1 MTTEILAALSLLLLN
16 GVFAMAEIALV
27 SSTKMNLLKMK
38 NSGSKGAS
46 DALDLLKEPEK
57 FLSAVQIGITL
68 IGIVAGVVGGVSIAD
83 DLIPFFAGFE
93 LIRKYA
99 EEVSYIVVV
108 SLLTYFSVVI
118 GELIPKAIAFKNP
131 EKIAA
136 LLSPFMKVILNISL
150 PFVWIFSKST
160 SSFLKLFKVTMNE
173 EKPVTE
179 EELKFYI
186 QQGMTSGSLD
196 KRESEILNQVFAF
209 GDKSVFSTMTH
220 KNKIISLDV
229 NATVESIKSIIRS
242 EGYSRYPVYEGRDD
256 NIIGILEVKDFY
268 EELLNSSSEK
278 LNRMILTEPA
288 YFLKQTPA
296 SKALD
301 IFKSSKIHFG
311 VVIDEYGSLQ
321 GITTLHDLIEN
332 ILGSFPDF
340 DEAESDRIKK
350 RDDGS
355 VFLSGDLRIEEVNE
369 ALKINLPLSQDY
381 STLAGLILNITGR
394 IPEVG
399 EMISYNDYRFEIAD
413 RDGPR
418 IDKIILYPLTGI

>member
-350 RDDGS
+350 RDDAS

>member
-1 MTTEILAALSLLLLN
+1 MSTELIAAFFLLLLN
-16 GVFAMAEIALV
+16 GIFAMAEIAIV
-27 SSTKMNLLKMK
+27 SSTKLNLLQMK
-38 NSGSKGAS
+38 NKGSKGAS
-46 DALDLLKEPEK
+46 DALDLLQEPEK
-57 FLSAVQIGITL
+57 FLSTVQIGITL

-93 LIRKYA
+93 LIGKYA
-99 EEVSYIVVV
+99 EEVSYLVVV

-136 LLSPFMKVILNISL
+136 ILSPFMKLILKFSL

-160 SSFLKLFKVTMNE
+160 SSVLKLFKVDMNE

-209 GDKSVFSTMTH
+209 GDKSVFVTMTH
-220 KNKIISLDV
+220 KNKIVSL
-229 NATVESIKSIIRS
+229 NADDSVESIKAIIRTH
-242 EGYSRYPVYEGRDD
+242 GYSRYPVYDGRED

-268 EELLNSSSEK
+268 EELLHSTSEK
-278 LNRMILTEPA
+278 LNKQILTEPA

-296 SKALD
+296 IKALD

-311 VVIDEYGSLQ
+311 VVIDEYGNLQ
-321 GITTLHDLIEN
+321 GVTTLHDLIES
-332 ILGSFPDF
+332 ILGAFPEF

-355 VFLSGDLRIEEVNE
+355 VFLSGDLRVEEVND
-369 ALKINLPLSQDY
+369 ALGIKLPLSAEY
-381 STLAGLILNITGR
+381 STIAGLILNLTGR

-399 EMISYNDYRFEIAD
+399 EKILIDGYHFEIAD

-418 IDKIILYPLTGI
+418 IDKVIMSAKAES

>member
-1 MTTEILAALSLLLLN
+1 
-16 GVFAMAEIALV
+16 MAEIALV

>member
-1 MTTEILAALSLLLLN
+1 MTTEILVAFSLLLLN

-27 SSTKMNLLKMK
+27 SSTKLKLLKLK
-38 NSGSKGAS
+38 NAGSKGAS

-93 LIRKYA
+93 LIGKYA
-99 EEVSYIVVV
+99 EEVSYTVVV

-131 EKIAA
+131 ERAA
-136 LLSPFMKVILNISL
+136 AILSPFMKIILNISL

-160 SSFLKLFKVTMNE
+160 SSFLRLLKISMNE

-196 KRESEILNQVFAF
+196 KRESEIINQVFAF
-209 GDKSVFSTMTH
+209 GDKSVYSTMTH
-220 KNKIISLDV
+220 KNKIVSLDV
-229 NATVESIKSIIRS
+229 NASVETIKNIIRS
-242 EGYSRYPVYEGRDD
+242 EGYSRYPVYEGKED

-268 EELLNSSSEK
+268 EELLNSNSEK

-311 VVIDEYGSLQ
+311 IVIDEYGNLQ
-321 GITTLHDLIEN
+321 GVTTLHDLIEN
-332 ILGSFPDF
+332 ILGSLPDF

-369 ALKINLPLSQDY
+369 SLGTTLPVSPDY
-381 STLAGLILNITGR
+381 STLAGLILNISGR

-399 EMISYNDYRFEIAD
+399 EIILFGSYQFEIAD

-418 IDKIILYPLTGI
+418 IDKVILYPRGGV

>member
-1 MTTEILAALSLLLLN
+1 MAALSLLLLN